1 MDTMSGFNDVNNKTR
16 AAHEAHLEDI
26 KRQYAAVYGPVIRR
40 HLNEWGN
47 DIPASA
53 MDVVCQYVLNYKNDL
68 ARFGIEAWKE
78 KGQ

>member
-1 MDTMSGFNDVNNKTR
+1 MSFKDINAKTQVD
-16 AAHEAHLEDI
+16 HEAHLEDI
-26 KRQYAAVYGPVIRR
+26 KRQYAKVYGPVIKR
-40 HLNEWGN
+40 HLNEWKGE
-47 DIPASA
+47 IPTSA